1 MITDPQDREERDAPA
16 IRHHYV
22 LVLVVQVLT
31 LTTLW
36 FLARLYR

>member
-1 MITDPQDREERDAPA
+1 MTNGEPDLEERHAPP
-16 IRHHYV
+16 IKHHYV

-36 FLARLYR
+36 FAARLFR

>member
-1 MITDPQDREERDAPA
+1 MTTDQPDQEERDAPP

-22 LVLVVQVLT
+22 LVPVVQVLT

-36 FLARLYR
+36 FLARLFR